1 MWGDELAETLAP
13 RGPQVGLHGCGKRA
27 HSSCLVRRCQGG
39 GRAGGRAWQMPA
51 KQDKGLLCSEAPKP
65 WELFLGVVQQQ
76 RVLAATGASA
86 L

>member
-1 MWGDELAETLAP
+1 
-13 RGPQVGLHGCGKRA
+13 
-27 HSSCLVRRCQGG
+27 
-39 GRAGGRAWQMPA
+39 MPA